1 MSFPFTPARSKS
13 TWIAMHWMLSLSTS
27 GSIHTFFIGDAVSA
41 EHISAAHVIIMA
53 EMSIRILIFIVLFL

>member
-1 MSFPFTPARSKS
+1 
-13 TWIAMHWMLSLSTS
+13 MHWMLSLSTS